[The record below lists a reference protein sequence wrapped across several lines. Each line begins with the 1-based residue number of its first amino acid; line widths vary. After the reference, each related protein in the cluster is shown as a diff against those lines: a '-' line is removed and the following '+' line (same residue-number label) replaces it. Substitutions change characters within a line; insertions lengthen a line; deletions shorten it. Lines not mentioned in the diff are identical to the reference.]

1 MKLVEI
7 NRQFY
12 NVPESWN
19 ELSKRQLLQVM
30 QLFYLLKYT
39 NEQAQLKLLKIL
51 TGMSWW
57 EFFRAPVTTCER
69 RVFNPFNFS
78 TSVGV
83 YLFSIRKICYGMDE
97 YLYLIHFLLEENKL
111 TKNVVPQ
118 YKDFYGPADECS
130 NLRMCEF
137 TFSEHYYMQWSENR
151 QDENLLNNLV
161 AVLYRQRKKNYDL
174 RKNEDGD
181 PRIAFNENLCEYFAE
196 SEVYDWPLKL
206 KLAIAHFYEACRIKL
221 VADNEEVFGGDG
233 EPAKH
238 GLISIMIAV
247 AEANAFGPFKEVEQL
262 HVNMV
267 MLQLKEQIHKAN
279 EAKRNLQT
287 A

>member
-7 NRQFY
+7 NRSFY

-30 QLFYLLKYT
+30 NLFYLSRYT
-39 NEQAQLKLLKIL
+39 NEQSQLKLLKIL

-57 EFFRAPVTTCER
+57 AFFRAPVTTCER
-69 RVFNPFNFS
+69 RVFKPFKLS
-78 TSVGV
+78 LSLGE
-83 YLFSIRKICYGMDE
+83 YLFSSRKICYGLDE

-111 TKNVVPQ
+111 TKNIIPRFRE
-118 YKDFYGPADECS
+118 FYGPADGCS

-137 TFSEHYYMQWSENR
+137 VFSEHYYMQWSESR
-151 QDENLLNNLV
+151 QDEKLLDNLV
-161 AVLYRQRKKNYDL
+161 AVLYRPAKRSYDL
-174 RKNEDGD
+174 RRNEDGD
-181 PRIAFNENLCEYFAE
+181 PRIAFNENLCEYFATT
-196 SEVYDWPLKL
+196 EVCNWPLKL
-206 KLAIAHFYEACRIKL
+206 KLAIAQFYEACRMKL
-221 VADNEEVFGGDG
+221 VADNEEIFGGGG

-247 AEANAFGPFKEVEQL
+247 AETNAFGPFKEVEQL

-279 EAKRNLQT
+279 EAKRNLT